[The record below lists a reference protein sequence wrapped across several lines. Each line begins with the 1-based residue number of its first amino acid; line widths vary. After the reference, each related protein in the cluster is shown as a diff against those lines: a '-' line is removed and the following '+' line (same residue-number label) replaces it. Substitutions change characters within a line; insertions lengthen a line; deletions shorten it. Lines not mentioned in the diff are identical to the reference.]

1 MIELNERVRPYMTVK
16 ALLVWVTSILI
27 FTAAGIAVYFFSW
40 PVWLYYIFIV
50 LLILELAGFVFLR
63 PWIYTKVTSYELLT
77 DRIIVRQGF
86 FTVKTQMIPLKRAQG
101 VEFKTGPL
109 SRRYDLGSVRIKTA
123 GIGIDM
129 PPLKTDEAR
138 ELKRNIIDIVKGEKT
153 DV

>member
-27 FTAAGIAVYFFSW
+27 FSSRCRSVFFSW
-40 PVWLYYIFIV
+40 PVWLYYTFIG

-129 PPLKTDEAR
+129 PPLK
-138 ELKRNIIDIVKGEKT
+138 N
-153 DV
+153 

>member
-16 ALLVWVTSILI
+16 ALLIWVTSILI
-27 FTAAGIAVYFFSW
+27 FTAAGVAVHFFSW
-40 PVWLYYIFIV
+40 PVWLYYVFIG
-50 LLILELAGFVFLR
+50 LLVLELAGFVFLR
-63 PWIYTKVTSYELLT
+63 PWIYTKVTSYELLE

-109 SRRYDLGSVRIKTA
+109 SRKYNLAAVRIKTA

-129 PPLKTDEAR
+129 PPLQIDEAR
-138 ELKRNIIDIVKGEKT
+138 ILKSDIIDIVKGEDT

>member
-27 FTAAGIAVYFFSW
+27 FSAAGIAVYYFSW
-40 PVWLYYIFIV
+40 PVWLYYIFIG

-63 PWIYTKVTSYELLT
+63 PWIYTKVTSYELLA
-77 DRIIVRQGF
+77 DRIVVRQGF

-109 SRRYDLGSVRIKTA
+109 SRRYDLGAVRIKTA

-129 PPLKTDEAR
+129 PPLKIDEAR
-138 ELKRNIIDIVKGEKT
+138 ELKKNIIDIVKGEQT

>member
-27 FTAAGIAVYFFSW
+27 FSAAGIAVYYFSW
-40 PVWLYYIFIV
+40 PVWLYYIFIG

-63 PWIYTKVTSYELLT
+63 PWIYTKVTSYELIA
-77 DRIIVRQGF
+77 DRIVVRQGF

-109 SRRYDLGSVRIKTA
+109 SRRYDLGAVRIKTA

-129 PPLKTDEAR
+129 PPLKIDEAR
-138 ELKRNIIDIVKGEKT
+138 ELKKNIIDIVKGEQT

>member
-1 MIELNERVRPYMTVK
+1 MEGL
-16 ALLVWVTSILI
+16 
-27 FTAAGIAVYFFSW
+27 
-40 PVWLYYIFIV
+40 VWLYYVFIG
-50 LLILELAGFVFLR
+50 LLVLELAGFVFLR
-63 PWIYTKVTSYELLT
+63 PWIYTKVTSYELLE

-109 SRRYDLGSVRIKTA
+109 SRKYNLAAVRIKTA

-129 PPLKTDEAR
+129 PPLQIDEAR
-138 ELKRNIIDIVKGEKT
+138 ILKSDIIDIVKGENT

>member
-27 FTAAGIAVYFFSW
+27 FSAAGFAVHFFSW
-40 PVWLYYIFIV
+40 PVWLYYIFIA
-50 LLILELAGFVFLR
+50 LLVLELAGFVFLR
-63 PWIYTKVTSYELLT
+63 PWIYTKVTSYELLE

-109 SRRYDLGSVRIKTA
+109 SRKYDLAGLRIKTA

-129 PPLKTDEAR
+129 PPLQIDEAR
-138 ELKRNIIDIVKGEKT
+138 ILKSDIIDIVKGENT

>member
-27 FTAAGIAVYFFSW
+27 FSAAGIAVYYFSW
-40 PVWLYYIFIV
+40 PVWLYYIFIG

-63 PWIYTKVTSYELLT
+63 PWIYTKVTSYELLA
-77 DRIIVRQGF
+77 DRIVVRQGF

-109 SRRYDLGSVRIKTA
+109 SRRYDLGAVRIKTA

-129 PPLKTDEAR
+129 PPLKIDEAR
-138 ELKRNIIDIVKGEKT
+138 ELKRNIIDIVKGEQT

>member
-27 FTAAGIAVYFFSW
+27 FSAAGVAVYFFSW
-40 PVWLYYIFIV
+40 PVWLYYIFIG

-86 FTVKTQMIPLKRAQG
+86 FTVKTQMILLKRAQG

-109 SRRYDLGSVRIKTA
+109 SRWYDLGSVRIKTA
-123 GIGIDM
+123 GTGIDM

-138 ELKRNIIDIVKGEKT
+138 ELKRNIIDIVKGEQT

>member
-27 FTAAGIAVYFFSW
+27 FSAAGIAVYYFSW
-40 PVWLYYIFIV
+40 PVWLYYIFIG

-63 PWIYTKVTSYELLT
+63 PWIYTKVTSYELLA

-109 SRRYDLGSVRIKTA
+109 SRRYDLGAVRIKTA

-129 PPLKTDEAR
+129 PPLKIDEAR
-138 ELKRNIIDIVKGEKT
+138 ELKRNIIDIVKGEQT